1 MSHSSGCQVTSTGA
15 FLDLKQDRMR
25 WAILITLV
33 AVSGLVTGQSPSD
46 EAAVYRVALAAL
58 APTFSE
64 SVAVRLSESTTQAF
78 SELWRQFEGE
88 ALKSMPRMHPRSR
101 ITYAKAETV
110 EAFLQASSVAKP
122 LPEELKALKGFASG
136 TTGSQTAS
144 VSVSGIGF
152 DQAGTQGLLY
162 VNYLCGI
169 ACGHATFVLVERGD
183 AGWRVAK
190 IDQFT
195 QY

>member
-1 MSHSSGCQVTSTGA
+1 
-15 FLDLKQDRMR
+15 MR
-25 WAILITLV
+25 WVIVLALG
-33 AVSGLVTGQSPSD
+33 AVSGLLAGQSPSD

-64 SVAVRLSESTTQAF
+64 GVGVRLSDSTTQAF
-78 SELWRQFEGE
+78 SDLWRQFEGE
-88 ALKSMPRMHPRSR
+88 AFKSMPRMHPRSR

-110 EAFLQASSVAKP
+110 EAFLKASSVSKP
-122 LPEELKALKGFASG
+122 LPEELKALKGFVINGAAAPSQQG
-136 TTGSQTAS
+136 NDQTAS

-162 VNYLCGI
+162 VNYLCGSV
-169 ACGHATFVLVERGD
+169 CGHAAFVLVERGD

-190 IDQFT
+190 VDQFM